1 MKISVNSYS
10 FKSLLKTESMALTQC
25 VDSAKELGFDAI
37 DFTELAPQEG
47 MTPLELAKALR
58 RRAEDVGI
66 EILNYTVGAD
76 FLTGSGG
83 DIGKEIERVKGQVD
97 IAAELGV
104 NLMRHDASSG
114 FPASESAYKSFDD
127 ALPRLAQGCFQVSEY
142 AATLGIKT
150 MVENHGF
157 FCQDSHRVQR
167 LISKTAHT
175 NFGWLVDIGNFLCA
189 DEDPVKAVAIAAAHA
204 FYVHAKDF
212 HVKSGMLPSPG
223 QGFFRSR
230 SGNYLRGSIIG
241 HGNVPVLQCLSILFK
256 AGYSGPVSVEFE
268 GIENPMVGLKI
279 GVENLRRYIS
289 LAQE

>member
-10 FKSLLKTESMALTQC
+10 FNSLLKSGSMALTQC
-25 VDSAKELGFDAI
+25 VESAKELGFDAI
-37 DFTELAPQEG
+37 DFTELMPREG

-58 RRAEDVGI
+58 QRAGDAGI

-83 DIGKEIERVKGQVD
+83 DIGSEIDRVKRQVD

-104 NLMRHDASSG
+104 KLVRHDASSG
-114 FPASESAYKSFDD
+114 FPPGERALKSFDD

-142 AATLGIKT
+142 AAGMGIKT

-157 FCQDSHRVQR
+157 FCQDSERVQK
-167 LISKTAHT
+167 LISQTAHP

-189 DEDPVKAVAIAAAHA
+189 DEDPAVAVAIAAPHA

-212 HVKSGMLPSPG
+212 HIRSGMLPSPG
-223 QGFFRSR
+223 KGFFRSR
-230 SGNYLRGSIIG
+230 AGNYLRGAIIG
-241 HGNVPVLQCLSILFK
+241 HGEVPVPQCLSILFK

-268 GIENPMVGLKI
+268 GLENPMTGLEI
-279 GVENLRRYIS
+279 GIENLRRYIL